1 MATEVKLPELGE
13 NIEEGDVV
21 SVLVAAGD
29 SVEKDQALLELE
41 TGKATVEVPSPVAG
55 VVASLLVSEGDKVK
69 VGQPILTMASEDAV
83 AAEEPPEEVS
93 SGEEAPEEKPAE
105 EEPAKETPS
114 GEETPVEPSADTA
127 PPPSAPAP
135 DTSVPSEGVPVAA
148 APSVRKFAREI
159 GVEIAAVRGTGG
171 GGRITLDD
179 VKAHAKQALQGGGGG
194 PARAAVALPDF
205 STWGEVR
212 REKMSTIRRLT
223 AEHMDRC
230 WSTIPHVTQ
239 HGDADI
245 TRIEAF
251 RKKYG
256 KMVEREGAK
265 LTPTAILVKLVAGAL
280 KAFPNLNA
288 SVDAANGEIVY
299 KDYIHIGVAVDTP
312 KGLVVPVIR
321 NADQKGIIA
330 LAKEL
335 GEMAEKARDGKISPD
350 QLQGGTFTVSN
361 LGGIG
366 GTYFTPIV
374 NHPEVGILGVGR
386 ARVQPVWEGEA
397 FEPRQIMPL
406 SLSYDHRLIDGAE
419 GARFLRWL
427 TEAIEDALVLALEG

>member
-21 SVLVAAGD
+21 TVLVAVGD
-29 SVEKDQALLELE
+29 TVDKDQALLELE
-41 TGKATVEVPSPVAG
+41 TGKATVEVPSPAAG
-55 VVASLLVSEGDKVK
+55 KIESLLVAEGDKIK
-69 VGQPILTMASEDAV
+69 VGQPIMTLSSDG
-83 AAEEPPEEVS
+83 AAPAKDVPDE
-93 SGEEAPEEKPAE
+93 PAE
-105 EEPAKETPS
+105 EEAPAEPAQVEASQAEDPPAPTP
-114 GEETPVEPSADTA
+114 
-127 PPPSAPAP
+127 APAP
-135 DTSVPSEGVPVAA
+135 APASEGVPVAA

-159 GVEIAAVRGTGG
+159 GVEISSVRGTGD

-179 VKAHAKQALQGGGGG
+179 VKAHAKQALRGGGGG
-194 PARAAVALPDF
+194 TAARPAVTLPDF
-205 STWGEVR
+205 TTWGSVR

-230 WSTIPHVTQ
+230 WTTVPHVTQ

-245 TRIEAF
+245 TRIELF
-251 RKKYG
+251 RKKYAYRA
-256 KMVEREGAK
+256 EQEGAK

-280 KAFPNLNA
+280 KAFPSLNA
-288 SVDAANGEIVY
+288 SVDMANGEIVY

-321 NADQKGIIA
+321 DADRKGILT

-335 GEMAEKARDGKISPD
+335 GEMAVKARDGKISPD

-374 NHPEVGILGVGR
+374 NHPEVAILGVGR
-386 ARVQPVWEGEA
+386 AKQQPVWDGEA
-397 FEPRQIMPL
+397 FEPRPIMPL

-427 TEAIEDALVLALEG
+427 TEAIEESLLLALEG